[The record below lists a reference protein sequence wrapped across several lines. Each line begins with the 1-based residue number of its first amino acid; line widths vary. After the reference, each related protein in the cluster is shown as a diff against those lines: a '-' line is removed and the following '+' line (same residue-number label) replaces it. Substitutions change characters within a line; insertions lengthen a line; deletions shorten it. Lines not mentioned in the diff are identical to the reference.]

1 LKINGKV
8 VFKQELKNVVE
19 GETQEETQEDTQE
32 LKTDTTT
39 KTKQAP
45 SATDT
50 PEVDVVT
57 GELAQEITLD
67 PTAKDF
73 DERKAELKDLGYTWN
88 SEKKAWSL
96 Q

>member
-1 LKINGKV
+1 MSPITKDAITFASFCLIALRYCAK
-8 VFKQELKNVVE
+8 
-19 GETQEETQEDTQE
+19 
-32 LKTDTTT
+32 T

-73 DERKAELKDLGYTWN
+73 DERKAELKGLGYTWN

>member
-1 LKINGKV
+1 LVDLSRVIV
-8 VFKQELKNVVE
+8 SFK
-19 GETQEETQEDTQE
+19 
-32 LKTDTTT
+32 
-39 KTKQAP
+39 
-45 SATDT
+45 
-50 PEVDVVT
+50 
-57 GELAQEITLD
+57 EITLD